1 MMRLALMLFGK
12 LALLFTLALG
22 VIRAMPYGD
31 GGLHDGLYTPDCAP
45 PCFMDIRPGVTTWED
60 AVAHLRASAWVA
72 NVQASLGAPSL
83 EWTWNGSQPA
93 FLSAVE
99 GGNHLFFD
107 GGIVTRI
114 GISTEVDAATA
125 AYTLG
130 VPLVWYYY
138 TGTTADP
145 YHLGVPIYFEQRAV
159 YETLEI
165 GASSNACPLT
175 VQQQWSLPAQISMP
189 PLPDHSRYLVSHRPM
204 IVLPSDC
211 R

>member
-1 MMRLALMLFGK
+1 MIRLALLTFGK
-12 LALLFTLALG
+12 LVLLFALMVG
-22 VIRAMPYGD
+22 AIRSQPPDDA
-31 GGLHDGLYTPDCAP
+31 GLRAVLYAPDCAP
-45 PCFMDIRPGVTTWED
+45 PCFMGIYPGETAWDD
-60 AVAHLRASAWVA
+60 AVERLRSNSWVA
-72 NVQASLGAPSL
+72 TVNAQPGAPSL

-93 FLSAVE
+93 FLSEIE

-107 GGIVTRI
+107 SGIVTRI
-114 GISTEVDAATA
+114 GITTDVDAATA
-125 AYTLG
+125 ALTFG
-130 VPLVWYYY
+130 APLAWYYY

-159 YETLEI
+159 YDDLEI

-175 VQQQWSLPAQISMP
+175 VRQQWSLLTQISMP
-189 PLPDHSRYLVSHRPM
+189 PLPDHSRYFVSHRPM